1 MLKNNNMSIV
11 HRMAAK
17 SLKSHKR
24 RNKTMLLAVLL
35 SSFMLFCVFTI
46 GVTYFKMLRLQN
58 IRLSG
63 AEFDAIMYGA
73 TEQQID
79 LLQSHPDVED
89 FGMASLSGYV
99 EETPYDQ
106 TPNVVLIYA
115 DPVYWDKMM
124 APARESV
131 TGVYPTEEDQ
141 VMVTKDALEKCG
153 CPDLKIGDHIP
164 LTYSIKGEMHETSFR
179 ISGFWDGYGDKDVFY
194 VSEKFYSQ
202 TGLQYADVASGR
214 CHINFKT
221 QIMSSAKQDAFIE
234 SMELDKR
241 QSLFFMAETGYSVQI
256 LTGIVCLT
264 LVICLCA
271 YLLIYNI
278 LYLSIAG
285 NIRYY
290 GLLQTLGMTGRQIYG
305 LVRRQMLLIG
315 GIGLGSG
322 MILGSALS
330 FFLIPGI
337 IKSLRI
343 EASKIGGIE
352 ISFHPA
358 IFLLTVLLVGI
369 TIFTASQKPAKIAVM
384 CSPIEALGYRPVF
397 GVKKKPQSAARTNYS
412 AAHHSRNLVWR
423 MAIEQI
429 TKDKKK
435 AWIVMLSLASSL
447 VVFLCMV
454 TLIHSQ
460 SAREYVYNYR
470 NLDLVLRNDTVRRE
484 NIEEHV
490 QIFDENFFDKLMA
503 LNGIDEIAP
512 VLYTEITVPWDVDFA
527 DQWMREFYETWMD
540 IAYEDDLAEYQE
552 HPENFGSVLV
562 GITAEDFKALNEE
575 MSNSIDETDFLGGK
589 TCVLYR
595 NNLSFENQDVA
606 GKTVTCAEYGR
617 PENTRTFDIAGLTDI
632 SDYNA
637 LLGYPPV
644 IIVSDH
650 VLKDFVENPVIYKIG
665 ISYAKEY
672 DEAAENAVLSI
683 ADEIPQAKDYSYESK
698 IELMKN
704 VKKAQGNLME
714 AGISIVLILALI
726 GLMNYVNTFVG
737 SIQSRQME
745 LSIMESIG
753 MTDRQKTRMLAMEG
767 IFYAVGAWLITMTA
781 GLGITYYLFQSQ
793 NYMDAAFKLPLLPL
807 FAAIGLTFLICALVP
822 VIACRQA
829 EKGRAVAER
838 IKGIE

>member
-1 MLKNNNMSIV
+1 
-11 HRMAAK
+11 
-17 SLKSHKR
+17 
-24 RNKTMLLAVLL
+24 
-35 SSFMLFCVFTI
+35 
-46 GVTYFKMLRLQN
+46 
-58 IRLSG
+58 
-63 AEFDAIMYGA
+63 
-73 TEQQID
+73 
-79 LLQSHPDVED
+79 
-89 FGMASLSGYV
+89 
-99 EETPYDQ
+99 
-106 TPNVVLIYA
+106 
-115 DPVYWDKMM
+115 
-124 APARESV
+124 
-131 TGVYPTEEDQ
+131 
-141 VMVTKDALEKCG
+141 
-153 CPDLKIGDHIP
+153 
-164 LTYSIKGEMHETSFR
+164 
-179 ISGFWDGYGDKDVFY
+179 
-194 VSEKFYSQ
+194 
-202 TGLQYADVASGR
+202 
-214 CHINFKT
+214 
-221 QIMSSAKQDAFIE
+221 
-234 SMELDKR
+234 
-241 QSLFFMAETGYSVQI
+241 
-256 LTGIVCLT
+256 
-264 LVICLCA
+264 
-271 YLLIYNI
+271 
-278 LYLSIAG
+278 
-285 NIRYY
+285 
-290 GLLQTLGMTGRQIYG
+290 
-305 LVRRQMLLIG
+305 
-315 GIGLGSG
+315 
-322 MILGSALS
+322 
-330 FFLIPGI
+330 
-337 IKSLRI
+337 
-343 EASKIGGIE
+343 
-352 ISFHPA
+352 
-358 IFLLTVLLVGI
+358 
-369 TIFTASQKPAKIAVM
+369 
-384 CSPIEALGYRPVF
+384 
-397 GVKKKPQSAARTNYS
+397 
-412 AAHHSRNLVWR
+412 
-423 MAIEQI
+423 
-429 TKDKKK
+429 
-435 AWIVMLSLASSL
+435 
-447 VVFLCMV
+447 
-454 TLIHSQ
+454 
-460 SAREYVYNYR
+460 
-470 NLDLVLRNDTVRRE
+470 
-484 NIEEHV
+484 
-490 QIFDENFFDKLMA
+490 MA

-512 VLYTEITVPWDVDFA
+512 VLYTEITVPWDADFA

-540 IAYEDDLAEYQE
+540 IPYEDDLAEYQE

-575 MSNSIDETDFLGGK
+575 MSNSIDETDFLEGK

-650 VLKDFVENPVIYKIG
+650 VLKDFAENSVIYKIG
-665 ISYAKEY
+665 VSYAKEY

-767 IFYAVGAWLITMTA
+767 IFYAGGAWLITMTA